1 MKQNVTLA
9 LDSELLVSAKQLA
22 AARNSSL
29 SRLLADELAAQVG
42 SARAYEQAR
51 QQALAMMRQGFHLGG
66 SGSAKRDELHD
77 RAALR

>member
-9 LDSELLVSAKQLA
+9 LDSDLLVSAKQLA
-22 AARNSSL
+22 AVRNSSL

-51 QQALAMMRQGFHLGG
+51 QQALAMLRQGFHLGG
-66 SGSAKRDELHD
+66 AGIANRDDQHD
-77 RAALR
+77 RAVLR